1 MNSRQKSYD
10 RYDQINRL
18 MKISNNYY
26 LYKSIESISNRKG
39 RYPYYLSISP
49 KKLPNI
55 NKNNNRMLTEPY
67 SKYSVKKENQAYQKI
82 LNDIRFHPSKPRL
95 KPLDNLS
102 IGINKRMDDYRRNT
116 KKMEDKL
123 LAIRNENYKRRINMQ
138 KGVINIKK
146 FNDSYNQNLKVL
158 NNIRKIP
165 STRSIIL
172 PPIAVT
178 LRRNKTAKRLGVH
191 ERKNS
196 SKGRRNDIN
205 SIYC

>member
-55 NKNNNRMLTEPY
+55 NKNNNRMFTEPY